1 MSLLREIHRENL
13 IAVSGTNFFG
23 PIASAK
29 ALAFDTDPL
38 MLNYISA
45 ASLFDDARKENAMST
60 VGKADKSHRVPHS
73 RDLE

>member
-45 ASLFDDARKENAMST
+45 ASLFDDA
-60 VGKADKSHRVPHS
+60 
-73 RDLE
+73 